1 MFFFLK
7 LELIKLEL
15 LQLVWKNSLEILAK
29 EKICILKHCRL
40 IKILL
45 MDN

>member
-1 MFFFLK
+1 MFLFETRVNKIRIASTSMNEF
-7 LELIKLEL
+7 IG
-15 LQLVWKNSLEILAK
+15 K

>member
-1 MFFFLK
+1 MFFF
-7 LELIKLEL
+7 ET
-15 LQLVWKNSLEILAK
+15 SLSKIRIASNCVNEFVEILAK
-29 EKICILKHCRL
+29 DKICTFKHCEL

>member
-1 MFFFLK
+1 MFFFETRLSK
-7 LELIKLEL
+7 IRSASAHVNEF
-15 LQLVWKNSLEILAK
+15 VEILAE
-29 EKICILKHCRL
+29 EKICILKHCEL